1 MATKNPTAQ
10 KALTGAQPHRLLSVE
25 ERAVCDQVAAG
36 DSLDGRR
43 ARALLAIDG
52 GATQVEAGRQAG
64 LTPGQG
70 QYCLRKFRQ
79 QGLAIFPDAAPKP
92 VPEPVSEPDPT
103 PSSEPEPVASDG
115 GAEMMVEKPRGK
127 AGHKT
132 DKGKKATRKK
142 KKSGKKKKDGKKGQ
156 KSKSANSSQKKKRK
170 SKSGK
175 SSRKKGKSKSD
186 KRGNKKRK
194 KKSKG

>member
-10 KALTGAQPHRLLSVE
+10 KTLIGAQPHRLLSVE

-36 DSLDGRR
+36 DALDARR
-43 ARALLAIDG
+43 ARTLLAIDG

-64 LTPGQG
+64 LTPGQV

-79 QGLAIFPDAAPKP
+79 QGLAIFPDAAPEP

-127 AGHKT
+127 AGDKT

-156 KSKSANSSQKKKRK
+156 KSKFA
-170 SKSGK
+170 K
-175 SSRKKGKSKSD
+175 SSRKKGKSKSKSKSKSD